1 MRNAAILLGI
11 LLLPTQFPAYPIKTA
26 APPSIESYKA
36 VAHSYQELSIPLF
49 FKSLV
54 NNHIRDFAKLDSE
67 NYNSIC
73 RRFDLDPKD
82 SANLSTFYTIDILHE
97 LFTAKTCSDGSRGDI
112 LNMPYLWHWT
122 DPNPRHEIYFVENGK
137 LLTSVRHPRGFEK
150 YSTYADIDRT
160 PYVFLTDLL
169 APEPRY
175 YSTACDTFSTF
186 GWCSEREMAFVSLTT
201 MMGFSANV
209 IAPGNHSWSELNV
222 KMDLKSGGTR
232 NLQVTVDNTFD
243 GFTWAEPNPGDRN
256 SQYNRNAH
264 SSSILN
270 NLRAFVV
277 SATASN
283 RIEVQVVGYLENKIN
298 PPGTKAE

>member
-11 LLLPTQFPAYPIKTA
+11 LLLPTQFPTDPIKTA
-26 APPSIESYKA
+26 TPVSKERYRVAPC
-36 VAHSYQELSIPLF
+36 SYQELTIPLF

-54 NNHIRDFAKLDSE
+54 SNHIQDFAKLDSE
-67 NYNSIC
+67 NYNSVC
-73 RRFDLDPKD
+73 SQFELGPDDPG
-82 SANLSTFYTIDILHE
+82 NLTTFYTLDVLHK

-112 LNMPYLWHWT
+112 LNIPYLWHWIN
-122 DPNPRHEIYFVENGK
+122 PNPRHEIYFTENGK

-169 APEPRY
+169 APAPRY
-175 YSTACDTFSTF
+175 YSAACDTFSTF

-222 KMDLKSGGTR
+222 KMALKSGGTR
-232 NLQVTVDNTFD
+232 NLQVTIDNTFD

-264 SSSILN
+264 SGSMLN
-270 NLRAFVV
+270 NLGAFVV
-277 SATASN
+277 STAASN
-283 RIEVQVVGYLENKIN
+283 RIEVEVAGYLENKIN
-298 PPGTKAE
+298 LGRKD